1 MTRAGRHHGLEGE
14 GLYPSSMLWA
24 AVDVTLGQG
33 DIASR
38 TVLVPDERPA
48 GLATTRAP
56 ARPPGQNLFCSPQI
70 AVL

>member
-1 MTRAGRHHGLEGE
+1 
-14 GLYPSSMLWA
+14 MLWA